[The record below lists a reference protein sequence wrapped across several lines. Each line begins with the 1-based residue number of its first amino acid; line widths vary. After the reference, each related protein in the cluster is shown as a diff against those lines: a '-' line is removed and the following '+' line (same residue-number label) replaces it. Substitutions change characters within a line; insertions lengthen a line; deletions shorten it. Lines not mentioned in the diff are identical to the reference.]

1 MGGKQKGTSQCQYQ
15 LRSFAKIAWTN
26 GNVSYNSYVKARRKI
41 FGKGIYS
48 KDGEYDH
55 VAVYWMTES
64 LELAADAIERHEH
77 LE

>member
-1 MGGKQKGTSQCQYQ
+1 MPIPIAEFCQDSLDERQ
-15 LRSFAKIAWTN
+15 RVLEFLRESAE
-26 GNVSYNSYVKARRKI
+26 KI

-48 KDGEYDH
+48 KDGKYDH

-77 LE
+77 LEQSK

>member
-1 MGGKQKGTSQCQYQ
+1 MPIPASEFCQDSLHERQ
-15 LRSFAKIAWTN
+15 RVLQFLRQSAE
-26 GNVSYNSYVKARRKI
+26 KI

-48 KDGEYDH
+48 KNGEYDY

>member
-1 MGGKQKGTSQCQYQ
+1 MPIPTAESCRDSWEERQRVLQF
-15 LRSFAKIAWTN
+15 LRQSAE
-26 GNVSYNSYVKARRKI
+26 KI

-48 KDGEYDH
+48 KGGEYDH

-64 LELAADAIERHEH
+64 LELAADAIERNEH

>member
-1 MGGKQKGTSQCQYQ
+1 MPIPTAEFCQDSLDERQ
-15 LRSFAKIAWTN
+15 RVLQFLRESAE
-26 GNVSYNSYVKARRKI
+26 KI

-64 LELAADAIERHEH
+64 LEMAADAIERHEH
-77 LE
+77 LEQGK